1 MPSINLTVD
10 LVRGAIIAI
19 IGLLAMQE
27 LSRIIRGILSFFKPP
42 VVAPRTLKSPF
53 QQLLDFVKNVAL
65 PFVEVPVRNQT
76 GVGLCEQHGAQ
87 AKRRQRHK
95 YSPYHRSSSF
105 VPYLP

>member
-1 MPSINLTVD
+1 MPSINLTAD
-10 LVRGAIIAI
+10 LVNGAIIAI

-65 PFVEVPVRNQT
+65 LALIVYVAMEILLVYNA
-76 GVGLCEQHGAQ
+76 G
-87 AKRRQRHK
+87 
-95 YSPYHRSSSF
+95 
-105 VPYLP
+105 